1 MNWILSQDVAGA
13 STLLSSSSQTLLS
26 QSSEDPAGLNLPP
39 SPFPS
44 SYKYKSVFFPGEQ
57 SKSSDSRLHQ
67 IPISLPSD
75 MSTLAPGQPT
85 GKNRFN
91 LRIVSI
97 KSFVQV

>member
-44 SYKYKSVFFPGEQ
+44 SYKYKSVFFQVSRASLLIQDSIKFLSP
-57 SKSSDSRLHQ
+57 SRL
-67 IPISLPSD
+67 
-75 MSTLAPGQPT
+75 T
-85 GKNRFN
+85 
-91 LRIVSI
+91 
-97 KSFVQV
+97 